1 MAIGT
6 YEPYSLSIDSYWN
19 KSALGI
25 PDTTGIKTWAPTW
38 AGTSTDYPIKT
49 WQPTFGS
56 NANAAQAT
64 TTSVAAAGL
73 VGSAISALGGAVSGM
88 MNARALKKISRYQ
101 AEIEERNAQMNEL
114 SAHMA
119 LEQSNWQIGQIT
131 RRAGLM
137 MATQRTQQGA
147 SGLRIGVGSHAEN
160 LASTE
165 ILKEIDVNQQYVNGY
180 REAWGIRSQGLAAQ
194 NRAVATR
201 ASGLGISTLG
211 AFIAGGAPEAMKGFR
226 TYYQDVKEIL

>member
-1 MAIGT
+1 MAGGTFDPFSMRDYLSSGSFKTGWASGINPGPMTGTPTWIGT
-6 YEPYSLSIDSYWN
+6 
-19 KSALGI
+19 
-25 PDTTGIKTWAPTW
+25 DTTSPMKVWTPANT
-38 AGTSTDYPIKT
+38 
-49 WQPTFGS
+49 
-56 NANAAQAT
+56 NANTSAA
-64 TTSVAAAGL
+64 SVATAGL
-73 VGSAISALGGAVSGM
+73 VGSAISALGGAVTGM
-88 MNARALKKISRYQ
+88 MHARALKQINRYQ

-211 AFIAGGAPEAMKGFR
+211 AFVAGGAPEAIKGFR